1 MLQAATRR
9 IPDFTHRSE
18 RSVRLPPRLERIHHA
33 HMSDWE
39 ATPRDRPAE
48 ASAQAD
54 VPPSSMRRRFLSRLS
69 VGLGGARRRH
79 RRSAGGGIPP
89 LTHAA
94 RRTGCVARGGCTGGF
109 SAWFHRQGDLCGCRT
124 TAMGGYANESAA
136 WLRRDGEDE
145 FVAFS
150 AYCTHTGCPVR
161 WVAGAEMFMCPCHGG
176 SFWRDGSVAAGPPP
190 RPLERL
196 QVRIRDGQV
205 EVSPIGVPQ
214 TDG

>member
-1 MLQAATRR
+1 
-9 IPDFTHRSE
+9 
-18 RSVRLPPRLERIHHA
+18 
-33 HMSDWE
+33 MSDWE

-69 VGLGGARRRH
+69 VGLGGLAAAIAGVPVVGFLLSPMRRDERDVW
-79 RRSAGGGIPP
+79 RVVGALEDFPRGSTVKVTYVDAEP
-89 LTHAA
+89 LPWA
-94 RRTGCVARGGCTGGF
+94 
-109 SAWFHRQGDLCGCRT
+109 
-124 TAMGGYANESAA
+124 GYANESAA